1 MDYLVPWISPCF
13 NAALCPVRPPGE
25 ACHEYQHGRRSSQT
39 QRGQQGAGRNGPRR
53 QDDSRCD
60 KMCIKMC
67 IMTYHDS
74 PGLSLYHLVSLYV
87 HNAWERVG
95 KARNIAFPAQG
106 VPHPS
111 IGTAPAELTY
121 VGANHQRPTGPY
133 ASLVKSNHDI
143 NHGQVANRCKIRHP
157 NP

>member
-1 MDYLVPWISPCF
+1 MTLLDYPC
-13 NAALCPVRPPGE
+13 
-25 ACHEYQHGRRSSQT
+25 
-39 QRGQQGAGRNGPRR
+39 
-53 QDDSRCD
+53 
-60 KMCIKMC
+60 I
-67 IMTYHDS
+67 I
-74 PGLSLYHLVSLYV
+74 LYPCMFTTH
-87 HNAWERVG
+87 AWERVG

>member
-1 MDYLVPWISPCF
+1 MRLFAQSDLLEKHAM
-13 NAALCPVRPPGE
+13 NTNMGDEVRRLRGANKARAE
-25 ACHEYQHGRRSSQT
+25 MGR
-39 QRGQQGAGRNGPRR
+39 GGKMI
-53 QDDSRCD
+53 QDVIRCVSRCVS
-60 KMCIKMC
+60 CH
-67 IMTYHDS
+67 IMTLLDY
-74 PGLSLYHLVSLYV
+74 PCIILYPCMFTTH
-87 HNAWERVG
+87 AWERVG

-111 IGTAPAELTY
+111 IGTAPSELTY